1 MAGAFPFLGLSFL
14 ILILIIISLLI
25 GMQEGNEIWIKIKIR
40 IRIKR
45 GKKIEMHPATGAV
58 GASPNPGAGGWRA
71 ANHL

>member
-1 MAGAFPFLGLSFL
+1 
-14 ILILIIISLLI
+14 
-25 GMQEGNEIWIKIKIR
+25 MQEGNEIWIKIKIR